1 MAKKLG
7 INIMSD
13 RKSWTEEEYKLLE
26 KLTMIEKKTPKE
38 IAEILGRTEDAIIIK
53 INRRGLQIQT
63 NDKRFWTKEEETL
76 LSDLWGTESFETIAK
91 KLNRTVSSIKNKA
104 FLLGLGSAI
113 ESNYNGLTI
122 KDISDL
128 LGVNINTVSVNW
140 IGLGLKYKVQKI
152 SKSRSYRYVEI
163 KDLYEF
169 LERNQNIWDSRNL
182 EKNIL
187 GTEPEWLKEKRKRDI
202 KQNPDIERPNLTKQQ
217 LILARK
223 FFLELKEETKEQ
235 EESTIDEQ
243 GPQLSLKRGKR
254 R

>member
-1 MAKKLG
+1 M
-7 INIMSD
+7 
-13 RKSWTEEEYKLLE
+13 
-26 KLTMIEKKTPKE
+26 
-38 IAEILGRTEDAIIIK
+38 
-53 INRRGLQIQT
+53 
-63 NDKRFWTKEEETL
+63 
-76 LSDLWGTESFETIAK
+76 
-91 KLNRTVSSIKNKA
+91 
-104 FLLGLGSAI
+104 
-113 ESNYNGLTI
+113 
-122 KDISDL
+122 